1 MSPPFHFEKPVRP
14 GLTDRPSR
22 ELRYLM
28 VIRMER
34 VPYID
39 QSGLYTLEDA
49 VTGLMDR
56 HKAVA
61 LTGLQS
67 QVEDML

>member
-1 MSPPFHFEKPVRP
+1 
-14 GLTDRPSR
+14 
-22 ELRYLM
+22 M